1 MTGILNIQLK
11 PTVGNKEL
19 NLKKVEHFIKKHSD
33 KKLDLIVLPE
43 FFSTGVDM
51 EFMSKFPEDE
61 NGGEVVKFMQT
72 LAKRYDTNI
81 AAGTVIEK
89 DGENLY
95 NTTFLINRQGEI
107 VEKYR
112 KIHLFN
118 CMGGAEDKTITAG
131 DRVVVADSDIG
142 KIGMSICFDMR
153 YPLHYNKLAKAGAEI
168 IISPTAWEI
177 PNEIYNDSEALKYA
191 QQMWVAI
198 NRTRA
203 YDNGVFLVSS
213 NLTGKAE
220 ENLSCLGSSLVVSPT
235 SRVLSDAG
243 NFEGGNYCQ
252 IDLQEVKYLRSVFPI
267 E

>member
-11 PTVGNKEL
+11 PVIGNKEL
-19 NLKKVEHFIKKHSD
+19 NLKKVEHYIKKHSD

-43 FFSTGVDM
+43 FFSTGADM
-51 EFMSKFPEDE
+51 EFMAKYPEDK
-61 NGGEVVKFMQT
+61 NGGEVVKFLQT
-72 LAKRYDTNI
+72 LAKRCDTNI

-118 CMGGAEDKTITAG
+118 CMGGVEDKTITAG
-131 DRVVVADSDIG
+131 DRVVVADLDIG
-142 KIGMSICFDMR
+142 KVGMSICFDMR

-177 PNEIYNDSEALKYA
+177 PDEIYNNSESLKYA
-191 QQMWVAI
+191 QQMWIAI

-235 SRVLSDAG
+235 SQVLSDAG

-252 IDLQEVKYLRSVFPI
+252 IDLQEVKYLRSVFPL